1 MVCECP
7 DGYVADEKLGC
18 ITLSPIVTGCERDD
32 DCADKTACINSLCT
46 DPCACGSHANCE
58 IVNHR
63 PVCICEK
70 GYYGNP
76 EIACVQVGCQSD
88 SECKETHA
96 CRSGSCTPGN
106 EATQFSMKF
115 GIRVAV

>member
-7 DGYVADEKLGC
+7 DGYVTDEKSVC
-18 ITLSPIVTGCERDD
+18 KTLSPIVSGCERDD
-32 DCADKTACINSLCT
+32 ECPDKTACINALCR
-46 DPCACGSHANCE
+46 DPCACGSHAVCE

-76 EIACVQVGCQSD
+76 EISCVQVSWLPRFVYGS
-88 SECKETHA
+88 SNA
-96 CRSGSCTPGN
+96 CPYITLIIFVPL
-106 EATQFSMKF
+106 
-115 GIRVAV
+115 